1 MRVARIALF
10 FTLASLAMG
19 SAVIAGGQFIR
30 SGKLAY
36 ALLTLVFITVFSI
49 SVGHGLK
56 RLRS

>member
-1 MRVARIALF
+1 MRVAQIALF
-10 FTLASLAMG
+10 FALASLAMG

-36 ALLTLVFITVFSI
+36 ALLSIVFITVFSVF
-49 SVGHGLK
+49 VGHGLK